1 VTGPPA
7 QPAGRVE
14 LRQERDVA
22 AARIA
27 VSKAMDAL
35 GARALR
41 KTRFVTAVSE
51 IARNALDHGGG
62 GVLEIYRLDRPRRI
76 MIRCSDQGPGI
87 ADIDQAMTDGF
98 STARSMGKGLGGARR
113 LVDAFRIESRVGAGT
128 TIEMEA
134 NP

>member
-1 VTGPPA
+1 MSGPPA

>member
-1 VTGPPA
+1 MSGPPA

-87 ADIDQAMTDGF
+87 ANIDQAMTDGF

>member
-1 VTGPPA
+1 M
-7 QPAGRVE
+7 
-14 LRQERDVA
+14 RQERDVA

-76 MIRCSDQGPGI
+76 MIRCIDQGPGI

>member
-1 VTGPPA
+1 MTGPPA

>member
-1 VTGPPA
+1 MSAPPA

-113 LVDAFRIESRVGAGT
+113 LVDTFRIESRVGAGT

>member
-1 VTGPPA
+1 MSGPPA

-76 MIRCSDQGPGI
+76 MIRCIDQGPGI

-113 LVDAFRIESRVGAGT
+113 LVDAFRIESRAGAGT

>member
-1 VTGPPA
+1 MSGPPA

-76 MIRCSDQGPGI
+76 MIRCIDQGPGI

>member
-1 VTGPPA
+1 MSATPPE
-7 QPAGRVE
+7 PAARVE

-27 VSKAMDAL
+27 VSRAMDAM

-62 GVLEIYRLDRPRRI
+62 GVLEVYRLERPLRI
-76 MIRCSDQGPGI
+76 MSRCRDEGPGI
-87 ADIDQAMTDGF
+87 ADLDQAMTDGF

-113 LVDAFRIESRVGAGT
+113 LVEAFRIESRPGSGT
-128 TIEMEA
+128 TVEMEA
-134 NP
+134 KP

>member
-1 VTGPPA
+1 VSGPPA